1 MKDYLMIFDINEK
14 NYWAVRADGA
24 TLHKLFISESF
35 VAIKHFDKFD
45 KVGPLKDYKGPIDRF
60 ISGIDDNSKEHAI
73 RARVTQVDTFINKIN
88 IGDIA
93 ITVGEKMVSFGVFD
107 GPAFFSKDPIYYD
120 HESTKKKAVEGF
132 FLRRKVN
139 WGPTVDRYTLSK
151 DLIKTLF
158 AHQTVF
164 SLNSHWRDICQR
176 LFPIFKHK
184 HKIFCSL
191 AIRSTSQ
198 INAKDISPFLNYLTD
213 IEEICKGS
221 QIKIKADFNSP
232 GFLFIEHVVGGGG
245 DFGLVYFAYSLFF
258 GNKIIGID
266 GVIPKKSRE
275 EFFSVIMKKY
285 MLRDLEHHGR
295 KLGIREPVSSDNLDA
310 FKDFKIG
317 NDEFGEQE

>member
-1 MKDYLMIFDINEK
+1 MIFDINGK
-14 NYWAVRADGA
+14 SYWAVRADGA

-45 KVGPLKDYKGPIDRF
+45 KVGPVKNYKGPFECF
-60 ISGIDDNSKEHAI
+60 ISGIDDNPKEHII
-73 RARVTQVDTFINKIN
+73 RARTNQVDTFINKIN

-93 ITVGEKMVSFGVFD
+93 ITVGDKSVSFGIFD

-120 HESTKKKAVEGF
+120 HDSTKKIAVEGF

-164 SLNSHWRDICQR
+164 SLNSHWRDISQR
-176 LFPIFKHK
+176 IFPIFKK
-184 HKIFCSL
+184 TNSIFCSL
-191 AIRSTSQ
+191 SIRSTSQ
-198 INAKDISPFLNYLTD
+198 INVKDLSPFLNYLTD

-232 GFLFIEHVVGGGG
+232 GYLFIEHMVGGGRDIG
-245 DFGLVYFAYSLFF
+245 AVYFAYSLLF
-258 GNKIIGID
+258 GSKAFGID
-266 GVIPKKSRE
+266 GVIPKKAERN
-275 EFFSVIMKKY
+275 FSA
-285 MLRDLEHHGR
+285 L
-295 KLGIREPVSSDNLDA
+295 S
-310 FKDFKIG
+310 
-317 NDEFGEQE
+317 